1 MGADTEEEGG
11 KSESGSGQEEFSA
24 KLLELARKMR
34 MNTDT
39 RRNIFC
45 LLMSSE
51 DYLDCVEKLVKLGT
65 RNQMEREVVFVVAD
79 CCIQETSFNPYYGH
93 IASKLG
99 SLDRK
104 YRLAM
109 TFCIWDRIKQVSELE
124 RKVCLLYYLYVEH
137 YSVENYEEFPNTK
150 PGKALAVPYTGEG
163 PVDQS
168 AESHRIRR

>member
-1 MGADTEEEGG
+1 
-11 KSESGSGQEEFSA
+11 
-24 KLLELARKMR
+24 MR

-65 RNQMEREVVFVVAD
+65 RNQMEREVVFVVTD

-93 IASKLG
+93 VASKLG

-109 TFCIWDRIKQVSELE
+109 TFCIWDRIKQVSMLVNITNILT
-124 RKVCLLYYLYVEH
+124 KL
-137 YSVENYEEFPNTK
+137 YSVENYEEFPNAK
-150 PGKALAVPYTGEG
+150 PGKALTVPYTGEG
-163 PVDQS
+163 SVD
-168 AESHRIRR
+168 

>member
-1 MGADTEEEGG
+1 
-11 KSESGSGQEEFSA
+11 
-24 KLLELARKMR
+24 MR

-65 RNQMEREVVFVVAD
+65 RNQMEREVLFVVAD

-109 TFCIWDRIKQVSELE
+109 TFCIWDRIKQVSL
-124 RKVCLLYYLYVEH
+124 
-137 YSVENYEEFPNTK
+137 S
-150 PGKALAVPYTGEG
+150 
-163 PVDQS
+163 S
-168 AESHRIRR
+168 